1 MKRAATCLVLL
12 AAIAAG
18 AAHWLDLVNFTDL
31 ATGFS
36 SYGPLWARYA
46 VAGAVAALCALASLL
61 AARRPVGLWQRSIAQ
76 GLVSLLCAAGFA
88 VLGGIGLL
96 RAVQQDLTALIQ
108 QVLWLFTALWML
120 LLAVARLSA
129 RSGLPSSSAV
139 WGVAGTVSLYL
150 LTVVRFIFKPSGIV
164 RVAPTIQVFSALAAL
179 LFSTAL
185 LKSAY
190 LPRANCGRWL
200 SLTGSLAFFLC
211 TCLELPQTLCL
222 YLVSAADR
230 DELLLSGCLG
240 LLGLLGAVCAL
251 IAAGPCAPEPEAE
264 APAKG

>member
-88 VLGGIGLL
+88 VLGGIGDH
-96 RAVQQDLTALIQ
+96 QG
-108 QVLWLFTALWML
+108 LWLFTALWML